1 MKTTLLATLIVALS
15 AGSAFSDNTTQSIK
29 QLPACGSE
37 ATNAFGV
44 HKEYPAID
52 EGNGYVG
59 FKTDDL
65 DAKGDKERYT
75 LVNCATRAAVQLNA
89 EYLLTDS
96 SKGIPTGKDIFA
108 FVDALRKQKKLAN
121 EALLAST
128 AKANGYD
135 VIVGKQPK
143 AFTAKARRADC
154 GCQLYY
160 PETVAGWN

>member
-1 MKTTLLATLIVALS
+1 MKTMLLATLFVALS
-15 AGSAFSDNTTQSIK
+15 AGSAFSDNTTQTVR

-37 ATNAFGV
+37 ATNAFGI

-52 EGNGYVG
+52 EGSGYVG
-59 FKTDDL
+59 FKTDDV

-75 LVNCATRAAVQLNA
+75 LVNCVTRAAVQLNA

-96 SKGIPTGKDIFA
+96 SKGLPKGKDLFA

-121 EALLAST
+121 EALFAAT
-128 AKANGYD
+128 AKGNGYSP
-135 VIVGKQPK
+135 IVGKQPK
-143 AFTAKARRADC
+143 AFTEKARRADC